1 MAETQPT
8 KVLKRQMGV
17 GLPTKSSFSEE
28 VEISF
33 FDRTDTLPFLFYFFY
48 LRVILGMNS
57 SAPKESSW
65 EI

>member
-33 FDRTDTLPFLFYFFY
+33 FDRTDTLPFFFFFFF
-48 LRVILGMNS
+48 LPQSNPRHEFLGT
-57 SAPKESSW
+57 
-65 EI
+65 